1 MTKALVTGA
10 TGFLGRQVCLRLQ
23 AMGWE
28 VAGMGRN
35 RRAGAELEALGI
47 RFIHADLRNREQ
59 VELACWGQDVVFHC
73 GALSSPW
80 GTYRDFHAVNVEG
93 TGHVTAGCLKHG
105 VQRLVHISTP
115 SIYFDGHEDRLGVRE
130 DAALPPTPV
139 NAYAATKLQA
149 EQVVRQAFREGLA
162 GLILRPRAIFGPG
175 DTALLPRLMRAN
187 DTSGIPLFRDGQ
199 VWLDLTYVDNVVD
212 AMLLGWQAPEEAL
225 GQAYNITNGE
235 PALLKEVLSELFAM
249 LDTPLRTKKLPYPVA
264 YGAASLLEWSHKLLP
279 MLGEPTFTRYS
290 VSVLARSQTLD
301 IAQAQEWLGYTPQV
315 SLHEGLRR
323 FAEWWK
329 ETEGSRNEDR

>member
-10 TGFLGRQVCLRLQ
+10 TGFLGRHVCLRLQ

-35 RRAGAELEALGI
+35 RWAGSELEALGI
-47 RFIHADLRNREQ
+47 RFIHADLRDREQ
-59 VELACWGQDVVFHC
+59 AELACWGQDAVFHC

-80 GTYRDFHAVNVEG
+80 GPYRDFQAVNVDG
-93 TGHVTAGCLKHG
+93 TAHITAGCLKHG
-105 VQRLVHISTP
+105 VGRLVHISTP
-115 SIYFDGHEDRLGVRE
+115 SIYFNGHEERLGVKE
-130 DAALPPTPV
+130 DAALPSKPV
-139 NAYAATKLQA
+139 NAYAATKLKA

-187 DTSGIPLFRDGQ
+187 DTSGIPLFRNGQ
-199 VWLDLTYVDNVVD
+199 VLLDLTYVDNVVD

-235 PALLKEVLSELFAM
+235 PALLKDVLMELFTM
-249 LDTPLRTKKLPYPVA
+249 LGMPLRTKKLPYPVA
-264 YGAASLLEWSHKLLP
+264 YGAAALLEWSHTLLP
-279 MLGEPTFTRYS
+279 VLGEPTFTRYS
-290 VSVLARSQTLD
+290 VSVLAQSQTLD
-301 IAQAQEWLGYTPQV
+301 ISRAHKLLGYTPQV

-323 FAEWWK
+323 FAEWWI
-329 ETEGSRNEDR
+329 ETEGSRNEHR